1 MKLLWIV
8 GSHSQFALNG
18 AVPVATRRSPAPTEL
33 PGWIKVASL
42 SVQAAGLA
50 HDLGKYSLKFQ
61 LKLRN
66 KTECQ
71 ADGVR
76 HEWISIKL
84 FQLLRAGKGDFKS
97 NWTDAWKKLRTIIG
111 ENVFGSREISNKD
124 RGAVS
129 DALEAV
135 DFLIASHHGLLDD
148 PYHQLP
154 PDPHDNTGLS
164 PSIGHFRLIKLDWNK
179 DLRIF
184 EPSNTSLP
192 EITWRRLKSI
202 LERLIAQEKQ
212 IDLKTAGIEPSLY
225 WRSVLTYARAALI
238 FSDHCVSAQQIVSD
252 VEQAFGEQGSKDDKW
267 RTGVAYA
274 NTCKASGGSVVPN
287 QTLKWHLDR
296 VSDLAADTVWRMAHL
311 SSGEDTSLPGLEPYA
326 LERLRNCPPSSDRRY
341 AWQDRAA
348 EKLEEVAAKSGA
360 APVLVFDLAGTG
372 SGKTRMNVRSACIL
386 AKSTAPRI
394 TVALNLRTLT
404 LQTGAALQK
413 QMRLDANDLA
423 TVIGDSA
430 TALLFRK
437 VRELKDGGESEDPEK
452 KFDAEGGSW
461 SLPEWLDGFFAESRE
476 KKIIGAPLLVSTID
490 FIVAAG
496 EPASQGHHVK
506 ALLRLMS
513 SDLILDE
520 IDSYEPSALV
530 AVLRL
535 VQLSAFFG
543 RNVICSSATLP
554 KCVASA
560 TEAAFGSGVRMRQAL
575 AAGGGGG
582 LAYSK
587 VYMDNLVEPEA
598 FYLRDVP
605 AQDDGR
611 YGHHLDAMI
620 AAMAR
625 VKPMRI
631 AAPAFL
637 DKPNIGCWLAAVA
650 DAAKKLHSSNH
661 VVDPKTGTRISFGL
675 VRVANISHAV
685 RTASYLADKM
695 PEARVACYHANDWL
709 IARFNKERRLDFL
722 LARQHGDGHIF
733 RDPEI
738 RTLIDDAHGQGL
750 GDLKFIVVATPV
762 EETGRDHDFDWA
774 VIDASSAQSIV
785 QAAGRVNRHRCMGIS
800 SPNIM
805 IPNFNFR
812 HCRNCELGESKK
824 RMPAFVWP
832 GFERRHDSLHGE
844 HDLSKLLPWR
854 GEQSGLRLPID
865 ATLRLASCC
874 SDDGTAMQKS
884 LAANDEQAVASGLE
898 PYFSFSGGSDFTASP
913 VSAQLMARKIYDK
926 TPLRCSEGSEDV
938 LLLDFDGPDGMIPVI
953 KQLKA
958 DKLHPQGEWVEI
970 EPCIVPDKPRRNAW
984 LSLAPLEMR
993 RLCQEMGLP
1002 DEQGLVSRLR
1012 IYGSQDADWKLDRDF
1027 GICKK

>member
-1 MKLLWIV
+1 
-8 GSHSQFALNG
+8 
-18 AVPVATRRSPAPTEL
+18 
-33 PGWIKVASL
+33 
-42 SVQAAGLA
+42 
-50 HDLGKYSLKFQ
+50 
-61 LKLRN
+61 
-66 KTECQ
+66 
-71 ADGVR
+71 
-76 HEWISIKL
+76 
-84 FQLLRAGKGDFKS
+84 
-97 NWTDAWKKLRTIIG
+97 
-111 ENVFGSREISNKD
+111 
-124 RGAVS
+124 
-129 DALEAV
+129 
-135 DFLIASHHGLLDD
+135 
-148 PYHQLP
+148 
-154 PDPHDNTGLS
+154 
-164 PSIGHFRLIKLDWNK
+164 
-179 DLRIF
+179 
-184 EPSNTSLP
+184 
-192 EITWRRLKSI
+192 
-202 LERLIAQEKQ
+202 
-212 IDLKTAGIEPSLY
+212 
-225 WRSVLTYARAALI
+225 
-238 FSDHCVSAQQIVSD
+238 
-252 VEQAFGEQGSKDDKW
+252 
-267 RTGVAYA
+267 
-274 NTCKASGGSVVPN
+274 
-287 QTLKWHLDR
+287 
-296 VSDLAADTVWRMAHL
+296 
-311 SSGEDTSLPGLEPYA
+311 
-326 LERLRNCPPSSDRRY
+326 
-341 AWQDRAA
+341 
-348 EKLEEVAAKSGA
+348 
-360 APVLVFDLAGTG
+360 
-372 SGKTRMNVRSACIL
+372 
-386 AKSTAPRI
+386 
-394 TVALNLRTLT
+394 
-404 LQTGAALQK
+404 
-413 QMRLDANDLA
+413 MRLDANDLA

-430 TALLFRK
+430 TAMLFRK
-437 VRELKDGGESEDPEK
+437 DRELGDGGESEDPEK

-620 AAMAR
+620 AAMAM

-733 RDPEI
+733 RDSEI
-738 RTLIDDAHGQGL
+738 RTLIDEAHSQGL
-750 GDLKFIVVATPV
+750 GDLQFIVVATPV

-785 QAAGRVNRHRCMGIS
+785 QAAGRVNRHRCMRIS

-898 PYFSFSGGSDFTASP
+898 PYFSFSGGSDFTVSP
-913 VSAQLMARKIYDK
+913 VPAQLMARKIYDK
-926 TPLRCSEGSEDV
+926 TPLRCSEGAEDV

-953 KQLKA
+953 KRLKA
-958 DKLHPQGEWVEI
+958 DKLHPQGEWREI
-970 EPCIVPDKPRRNAW
+970 KPCIVPDKPRRNAW

-993 RLCQEMGLP
+993 SLCQEMGLP

-1012 IYGSQDADWKLDRDF
+1012 VYGSEGADWMIDRNF